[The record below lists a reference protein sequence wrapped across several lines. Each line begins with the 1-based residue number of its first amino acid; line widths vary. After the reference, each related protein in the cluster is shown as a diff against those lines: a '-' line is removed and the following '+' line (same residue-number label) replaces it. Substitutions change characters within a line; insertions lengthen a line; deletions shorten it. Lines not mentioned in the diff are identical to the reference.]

1 MHFTKAPTIS
11 TRGASRATVAVL
23 LLGVV
28 AAAAGAA
35 QPQHAPRADT
45 SSPSVSAI
53 ERGRYLARL
62 GDCASCHTASG
73 GKPFAGGMY
82 LPTPFGQISV
92 PNITPDLKTGIG
104 AWSDEE
110 FYRAMHEGVG
120 RQGEYLYPVFPF
132 PWYTKVT
139 RADVLAIKAY
149 LFSLPAVA
157 APRAPLKLT
166 WPASVRESLGA
177 WRAAFFTAGEFQP
190 LPGQSPEVNRGAYLV
205 QGLGHCGECHNQH
218 NVAGVSRWSGTLEGG
233 PIEGWYA
240 PNLTDNKQEGL
251 GVWSTAEVAQ
261 FLKTGSS
268 PHGGTALGPMQE
280 VVQRSL
286 SHLSDPDLLAIGA
299 YLKSVPGKETYSDR
313 AVPTARVAEGGTY
326 LSYCASCHGVKGQG
340 LTGEIPPLVNNG
352 AVTAQGPQNVIRVVL
367 GGLPAVRG
375 MAPMPA
381 VGASMTDEEVTE
393 AVNYVRN
400 SFGNAAPANAAPGLV
415 AQLRATTRTTLTGD
429 PTGACGGSDAA
440 TKHLLSTNH
449 LEQQLADMTEANML
463 SVIDSALPRVRA
475 AHAGD
480 DSDGLVNGLT
490 AAYCSVLTR
499 ANVAPAGRAAR
510 LGDFAVLVY
519 GQLKHPDRGQ

>member
-1 MHFTKAPTIS
+1 MHVTRALTIS
-11 TRGASRATVAVL
+11 TRAASRATVAVL
-23 LLGVV
+23 LLGV
-28 AAAAGAA
+28 AAAGAA
-35 QPQHAPRADT
+35 QPQPAPRADT
-45 SSPSVSAI
+45 SSPSGSAI

-110 FYRAMHEGVG
+110 FYRAMHEGIG

-139 RADVLAIKAY
+139 RSDVLAIKAY

-177 WRAAFFTAGEFQP
+177 WRAAFFTAREFQP
-190 LPGQSPEVNRGAYLV
+190 LPGQTPEVNRGAYLV

-240 PNLTDNKQEGL
+240 PNLTDSKQEGL

-299 YLKSVPGKETYSDR
+299 YLKSVPGKDTYSDR

-340 LTGEIPPLVNNG
+340 LAGEIPPLVNNG

-367 GGLPAVRG
+367 GGLPAARG

-415 AQLRATTRTTLTGD
+415 AQLRATTQTTLTGD
-429 PTGACGGSDAA
+429 PSGGCGASDAA
-440 TKHLLSTNH
+440 AQRLLSTDH
-449 LEQQLADMTEANML
+449 LEQQLAHMTEANML
-463 SVIDSALPRVRA
+463 SVIDRELPRVRA
-475 AHAGD
+475 AHAGG

-490 AAYCSVLTR
+490 AAYCRVLNQ
-499 ANVAPAGRAAR
+499 ANVPPAGRAAR

-519 GQLKHPDRGQ
+519 GQLKHPDRGR